1 MFTGIIE
8 CVGQITH
15 VRKEGNLLHL
25 EIQSPI
31 SDELYVDQSVA
42 HNGMCLTI
50 TKKEKGKHYV
60 TMVPESIKYSDLDKW
75 KTGRYVN
82 LERCLGVDGRFDG
95 HFVTGHVDGILNVNK
110 IIPTSDK
117 SIDLFLGFP
126 EDKKHLVIHKGS
138 ICMDGISLTVADV
151 FDNELKVSIIPHT
164 LQKTNLQYLKV
175 NEKVHVEYDILGKYM
190 HRFFSLYSKG

>member
-15 VRKEGNLLHL
+15 VTNDGSLMHL
-25 EIQSPI
+25 EIESPI
-31 SDELYVDQSVA
+31 SDELSVDQSVA
-42 HNGMCLTI
+42 HNGMCLTV
-50 TKKEKGKHYV
+50 TKAGRGKHCV
-60 TMVPESIKYSDLDKW
+60 TMVPESIKYSDVEKW
-75 KTGRYVN
+75 KTGRLVN
-82 LERCLGVDGRFDG
+82 LERCLRADGRFDG

-126 EDKKHLVIHKGS
+126 EDKKPLVIHKGS
-138 ICMDGISLTVADV
+138 VCIDGISLTVADV
-151 FDNELKVSIIPHT
+151 YDDELKVSIIPHT

-190 HRFFSLYSKG
+190 HRFFSLYNKR